1 MQRFHSSRATSSPA
15 STKEDGS
22 ATQFKLTGL
31 ADSAADRDLRFL
43 SREDLADLFR
53 IAAELICSEP
63 QTTYSDSCAEE
74 KYSTLTQREREVL
87 ILLCAHKTP
96 KDISEELR
104 ISLDTVRDHVAAILK
119 KLDVGSYREAA
130 ALARREMLMD

>member
-1 MQRFHSSRATSSPA
+1 MQRLHSSRATSSPA

-22 ATQFKLTGL
+22 ATQSNLTGL

-53 IAAELICSEP
+53 MAAELICSES
-63 QTTYSDSCAEE
+63 QTAYSAAYSE

-87 ILLCAHKTP
+87 VLLCAHKTP
-96 KDISEELR
+96 KDISEELK

-130 ALARREMLMD
+130 ALARREMLMA